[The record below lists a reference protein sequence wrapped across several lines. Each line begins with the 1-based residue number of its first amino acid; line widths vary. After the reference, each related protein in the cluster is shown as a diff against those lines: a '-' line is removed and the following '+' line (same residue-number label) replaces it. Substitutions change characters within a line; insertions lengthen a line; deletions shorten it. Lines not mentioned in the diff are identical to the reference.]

1 MQSSGTIEELLSEI
15 GKVPAHAVGQRWELW
30 VPELL
35 RLRGVRV
42 GDDIAM
48 AILLDALLAKGF
60 YPDGVTEGEGG
71 RTCRYVCQE

>member
-1 MQSSGTIEELLSEI
+1 MQSSGTVEELLREI
-15 GKVPAHAVGQRWELW
+15 GKVPAHDVGQRWELW

-48 AILLDALLAKGF
+48 AIVLDAPLAKGF